1 MSLFFCSIQT
11 NKMKAVGVFAGTLS
25 QRHSCHFKHIL
36 SDHLKVSL
44 FPFLFLYWEHVLVD
58 LVCLSSHKYFFYK
71 TPANYRQILLI
82 QLKWK
87 LSFQISNNFSHI
99 TYLWQLTLLYLDK
112 ITWKRRR
119 KLNNYKR
126 FFSNRLHNL

>member
-1 MSLFFCSIQT
+1 
-11 NKMKAVGVFAGTLS
+11 
-25 QRHSCHFKHIL
+25 
-36 SDHLKVSL
+36 
-44 FPFLFLYWEHVLVD
+44 
-58 LVCLSSHKYFFYK
+58 
-71 TPANYRQILLI
+71 LI

-119 KLNNYKR
+119 KLNNHKR
-126 FFSNRLHNL
+126 LFSNRLHKL